1 MQRSDQV
8 QNSLSKWK
16 IEAISRSPKDSVSIE
31 DDDTSE
37 YCYEGD
43 TDNEVDF

>member
-16 IEAISRSPKDSVSIE
+16 IEALSRNPKDSESIE